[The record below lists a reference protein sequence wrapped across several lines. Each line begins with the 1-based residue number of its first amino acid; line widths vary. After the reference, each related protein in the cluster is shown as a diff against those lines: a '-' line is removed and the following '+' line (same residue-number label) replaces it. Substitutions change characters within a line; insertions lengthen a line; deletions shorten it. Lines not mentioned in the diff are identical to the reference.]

1 MHAHRLFAVL
11 ALGLVTLAVSQCGSV
26 APADTSPSPTPRGA
40 SPPAPAPSP
49 APAPGPAPG
58 AAGSSLSVSPAT
70 IQGQAQPQATVTLA
84 AAAPDG
90 GALVVL
96 RSDNPTVA
104 KVPAAVTV
112 SPGSR
117 NATFLVETSTVVVPT
132 NVTITASYGGTS
144 MTATLTVKPP
154 ALVASF
160 AVRSRTR
167 GLGACGVDSST
178 LDLDCVFDAS
188 ASQGF
193 IGTYL
198 WTHTMGPTTQRQ
210 TAAAPNAVVSPQG
223 ASCALYQQGTGG
235 DDSNGDRYLRMEVTL
250 QVRDG
255 AGVVSDVVRQPV
267 RVYPNRQCGFSY

>member
-1 MHAHRLFAVL
+1 MHAYRLFAVL
-11 ALGLVTLAVSQCGSV
+11 ALGLLTLAVSQCGSV
-26 APADTSPSPTPRGA
+26 APADTSPSATPRA
-40 SPPAPAPSP
+40 APPTAP

-58 AAGSSLSVSPAT
+58 PADSSLSVSPAT

-96 RSDNPTVA
+96 KSDNPTVA
-104 KVPAAVTV
+104 KVPASVTV
-112 SPGSR
+112 SPGSHS
-117 NATFLVETSTVVVPT
+117 ATFIVETATVVVRT
-132 NVTITASYGGTS
+132 SVAISASYGGTS
-144 MTATLTVKPP
+144 MTATLTVTPP

-160 AVRSRTR
+160 VVRSRTR
-167 GLGACGVDSST
+167 GAGACAVDSQSQE
-178 LDLDCVFDAS
+178 LDCVFDAS

-193 IGTYL
+193 VGTFL
-198 WTHTMGPTTQRQ
+198 WTHTMGPTTQPQ

>member
-96 RSDNPTVA
+96 RSDNPTIA

-112 SPGSR
+112 SPGSHS
-117 NATFLVETSTVVVPT
+117 ATFIVETATVVVRTSVAISP
-132 NVTITASYGGTS
+132 SYGGTS
-144 MTATLTVKPP
+144 MTATLTVRPP

-160 AVRSRTR
+160 VVRSRTR
-167 GLGACGVDSST
+167 GA
-178 LDLDCVFDAS
+178 
-188 ASQGF
+188 
-193 IGTYL
+193 
-198 WTHTMGPTTQRQ
+198 
-210 TAAAPNAVVSPQG
+210 
-223 ASCALYQQGTGG
+223 ASCAVDCQSQEL
-235 DDSNGDRYLRMEVTL
+235 D
-250 QVRDG
+250 
-255 AGVVSDVVRQPV
+255 
-267 RVYPNRQCGFSY
+267 C

>member
-40 SPPAPAPSP
+40 SPPAPAPSPTP

-267 RVYPNRQCGFSY
+267 RVYPNRQCG